1 MENAKKI
8 HAINEVQRLLR
19 LNALFILPQVEKYIG
34 KKIYTQT
41 GWSKNF
47 KIDYLKEEPAKYN
60 NEYANVHYI
69 NLEILG
75 SSIYLRLSLCFKC
88 DDHTCF
94 YEKNSIFI
102 GEFQRENFGHNGI
115 LNFVDFKTLDFVP
128 LILEEQ
134 EAYVKEYKALEER
147 LRVLKHKIVLPL

>member
-1 MENAKKI
+1 MNNAKKL

-19 LNALFILPQVEKYIG
+19 LNALYVLPQVEKYIG

-47 KIDYLKEEPAKYN
+47 KIDFLKEEPAKFN

-69 NLEILG
+69 AFEILG

-88 DDHTCF
+88 DDHSCF
-94 YEKNSIFI
+94 YEKDSVFI
-102 GEFQRENFGHNGI
+102 GELQRVNFGNNGV
-115 LNFVDFKTLDFVP
+115 LASVDFKTLDFVP
-128 LILEEQ
+128 LVLEEQ
-134 EAYVKEYKALEER
+134 EAYIKEYKALEER
-147 LRVLKHKIVLPL
+147 LRALKYKIVLPL